1 MKSKITLEL
10 SDLKAMGAAA
20 EAEALKHGWAVSIAI
35 VDDGGH

>member
-20 EAEALKHGWAVSIAI
+20 EAEALKLSLIHI
-35 VDDGGH
+35 